1 MADEKDEIAAWAVS
15 RWMKVFPH
23 SGTARAV
30 NPALIETIER
40 EPSGMFVFTFAS
52 GEAVKGH
59 VSARL
64 LETEGTIFH
73 DLAQEAKNG

>member
-15 RWMKVFPH
+15 RWTKV
-23 SGTARAV
+23 STVNGAV
-30 NPALIETIER
+30 AINPQLVEQIER

-52 GEAVKGH
+52 GEAIKGH

>member
-1 MADEKDEIAAWAVS
+1 MADEKDEVAVWAAFK
-15 RWMKVFPH
+15 WMKV
-23 SGTARAV
+23 STVNGAV
-30 NPALIETIER
+30 AINPKAIQQIEPA
-40 EPSGMFVFTFAS
+40 PSGAFLFVFAG
-52 GEAVKGH
+52 GEMVQGH